1 MEFGALYCTPVK
13 PACSTCIFSEH
24 CLAYKQNSVDRIPA
38 KKKPV
43 TRQVRHFYYLLPAPK
58 GNVFTKIMINK
69 RGGDD
74 IWKNLY
80 DFPLIESKTQ
90 LSLRKIK
97 QMEWCGI
104 NLKNITMKFM
114 GTEHKHILSHQV
126 IRARFIRM
134 ELDNSQWE
142 KLQQNAQ
149 NEATVFVDTQ
159 DLNRYP
165 IPRLIDKFLKENRG
179 IISSGG

>member
-1 MEFGALYCTPVK
+1 
-13 PACSTCIFSEH
+13 
-24 CLAYKQNSVDRIPA
+24 
-38 KKKPV
+38 
-43 TRQVRHFYYLLPAPK
+43 
-58 GNVFTKIMINK
+58 
-69 RGGDD
+69 
-74 IWKNLY
+74 
-80 DFPLIESKTQ
+80 
-90 LSLRKIK
+90 
-97 QMEWCGI
+97 
-104 NLKNITMKFM
+104 
-114 GTEHKHILSHQV
+114 
-126 IRARFIRM
+126 M